1 MNYIYLMKDEKKN
14 HALFKAGFAKD
25 IATRVYAYTSH
36 NPEVQCIS
44 TIRTMDKSKRNIEAI
59 FHEEIKARGYE
70 FVTAQIDGKT
80 TEWFKVSY
88 DDPFYAE
95 LEEKGLTAFK
105 CGKRRKNY
113 GVYNLMK

>member
-1 MNYIYLMKDEKKN
+1 MNYIYLMLDEKKN
-14 HALFKAGFAKD
+14 HALGKVGYAAN
-25 IATRVYAYTSH
+25 IESRVYAYTSH

-44 TIRTMDKSKRNIEAI
+44 TMKTMDKSKRNIEAM
-59 FHEEIKARGYE
+59 FHAEIEEKGYE
-70 FVTAQIDGKT
+70 FVTATIDGKK

-95 LEEKGLTAFK
+95 LKEKGLNAFK

-113 GVYNLMK
+113 GVYNLVK